1 MHRVTDGRITSL
13 ELRKLAS
20 SADPELIVS
29 ELVVREFWHALP
41 DGDWQIHQS
50 MEHQLT
56 PEQIAATAAGN
67 AKRGW
72 KKRQRER
79 GLPATDAD
87 YAEYLSRRD
96 ERRYDQRDERR
107 DERRER
113 PRDAGRVGS
122 GRDGLKPTAK
132 PALKREQENEQRLS
146 SRNGSVVGE
155 LPRPTLVPDPDPQ
168 RPEPE
173 LYDRCQLCSEKLYS
187 R

>member
-1 MHRVTDGRITSL
+1 MTWLKLSDDFADDCERADLSDAAFRLHVGALVHTMHRVTDGRITSL

-87 YAEYLSRRD
+87 YA
-96 ERRYDQRDERR
+96 
-107 DERRER
+107 
-113 PRDAGRVGS
+113 
-122 GRDGLKPTAK
+122 
-132 PALKREQENEQRLS
+132 
-146 SRNGSVVGE
+146 
-155 LPRPTLVPDPDPQ
+155 
-168 RPEPE
+168 
-173 LYDRCQLCSEKLYS
+173 
-187 R
+187 